1 MSLNAYWDPIKTALI
16 LFPLIAALFTLPYVI
31 VQYRRYGAL
40 LGFRIFIV
48 YSFILYL
55 MCALFLAV
63 LPLPDPEKVR
73 SMTGPVV
80 QLVPFQAILDIG
92 KTKGFDISSPG
103 TYALALRSPALFQ
116 IAANLIMFVP
126 LGAYLKYY
134 FRCSLKK
141 TALLGFCFSLF
152 IEITQL
158 TGDFFLYPRP
168 YRLFDVDDLMINT
181 LGACAGYLLGAL
193 GARVLPSVEA
203 MDRKSYKKGTRP
215 SLTRRC
221 LAYLID
227 WTLILLIVAILP
239 VHIDREPGRFVV
251 IVLWFVLIPT
261 LSRGY
266 TPGKW
271 VVKLRVVTDG
281 GSVPSLPRY
290 ALRYLSLYYIFLPS
304 ASYALDAFVLAGSEP
319 GLHMILSY
327 CISALCFAVFAA
339 FLYCVALYGFT
350 HQSHLPHDKLSRTV
364 NQSTVALPSR
374 RRKARQF
381 TKA

>member
-16 LFPLIAALFTLPYVI
+16 LFPLIAALFTLPYII

-40 LGFRIFIV
+40 LGFRIFVV

-73 SMTGPVV
+73 SMTGPVA
-80 QLVPFQAILDIG
+80 QLVPFQAIRDIG
-92 KTKGFDISSPG
+92 RTKGFDLSAPG
-103 TYALALRSPALFQ
+103 TYALLLRSPALFQ
-116 IAANLIMFVP
+116 VVANLIMFVP
-126 LGAYLKYY
+126 LGVYLKYY

-141 TALLGFCFSLF
+141 TALLGFAFSLF

-181 LGACAGYLLGAL
+181 LGACAGYLLGML
-193 GARVLPSVEA
+193 CVRVLPSVEA

-215 SLTRRC
+215 SLTRRF

-227 WTLILLIVAILP
+227 WALILLIVAVLP
-239 VHIDREPGRFVV
+239 VRIDREPGRFIV
-251 IVLWFVLIPT
+251 ILLWFVLIPT
-261 LSRGY
+261 LTRGY

-271 VVKLRVVTDG
+271 VVKLRIVTDG
-281 GSVPSLPRY
+281 GGIPALPRY
-290 ALRYLSLYYIFLPS
+290 ALRYLSLYYLFLPS
-304 ASYALDAFVLAGSEP
+304 ASYALDAFVLAGSKP
-319 GLHMILSY
+319 GLHMILCY

-364 NQSTVALPSR
+364 NQSTVVGPGR
-374 RRKARQF
+374 RKKARQF